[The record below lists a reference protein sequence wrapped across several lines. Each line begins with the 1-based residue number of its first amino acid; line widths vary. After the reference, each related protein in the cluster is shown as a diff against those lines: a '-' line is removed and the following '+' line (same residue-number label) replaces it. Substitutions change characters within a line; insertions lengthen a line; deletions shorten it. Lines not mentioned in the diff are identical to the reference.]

1 MANVILKEK
10 SKTVNAYSASDGRNA
25 SPYKGTATYHI
36 AKGNVITDLVSFSAR
51 YENKISAPLDV
62 KTYDVKTYTTNFYDA
77 GHTLGI
83 TAKGKLVMYDDNYVG
98 YEIGNVTTMYM
109 YSDTY

>member
-1 MANVILKEK
+1 M
-10 SKTVNAYSASDGRNA
+10 
-25 SPYKGTATYHI
+25 
-36 AKGNVITDLVSFSAR
+36 ITDLVSFSAR

-83 TAKGKLVMYDDNYVG
+83 QQRENWLCMT
-98 YEIGNVTTMYM
+98 ITMLDM
-109 YSDTY
+109 K